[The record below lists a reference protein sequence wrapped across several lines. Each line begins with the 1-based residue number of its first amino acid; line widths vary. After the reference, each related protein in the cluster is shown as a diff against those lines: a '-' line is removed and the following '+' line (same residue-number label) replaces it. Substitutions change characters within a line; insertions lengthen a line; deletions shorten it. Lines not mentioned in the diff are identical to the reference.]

1 MIVYNTTF
9 NIENDILAECIEYLK
24 KSYIPRAAASGFL
37 RTPYLRRILQD
48 ETEDATSY
56 SVQFHVKNPETLEYW
71 MQSEGRDLQQELVNR
86 FGAKL
91 VGFSTLLE
99 EIDLESRR
107 KAVSY
112 WVSTPEQS

>member
-1 MIVYNTTF
+1 MRQ
-9 NIENDILAECIEYLK
+9 LA
-24 KSYIPRAAASGFL
+24 GFCGHL
-37 RTPYLRRILQD
+37 ICVVFY

-99 EIDLESRR
+99 EIDLES
-107 KAVSY
+107 
-112 WVSTPEQS
+112 

>member
-9 NIENDILAECIEYLK
+9 NIENDILLECVDYLK

-37 RTPYLRRILQD
+37 RTPNLRRILQV

-71 MQSEGRDLQQELVNR
+71 MQSEGRALQKELINR
-86 FGAKL
+86 FGSKI

-99 EIDLESRR
+99 EIDWE
-107 KAVSY
+107 
-112 WVSTPEQS
+112 E

>member
-9 NIENDILAECIEYLK
+9 NIENDILTECIEYLK
-24 KSYIPRAAASGFL
+24 KSYMPRASASGFL

-48 ETEDATSY
+48 ESEDASSY

-71 MQSEGRDLQQELVNR
+71 MQSEGRALQEELITR
-86 FGAKL
+86 FGTKI

-99 EIDLESRR
+99 EIDWEND
-107 KAVSY
+107 
-112 WVSTPEQS
+112 